1 MERSEGELRERE
13 RERRAVVR
21 WMEAKIR
28 ERYSLAEVRLVED
41 KIAVVY
47 LDGASEEVCV

>member
-1 MERSEGELRERE
+1 MERSEKYLRQKE
-13 RERRAVVR
+13 RERRVVAR